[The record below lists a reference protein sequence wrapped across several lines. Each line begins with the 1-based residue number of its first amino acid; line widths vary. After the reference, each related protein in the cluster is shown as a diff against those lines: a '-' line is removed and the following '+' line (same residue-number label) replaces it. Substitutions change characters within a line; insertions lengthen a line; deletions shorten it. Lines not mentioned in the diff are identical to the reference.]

1 MKFSLATPEDTKK
14 VLANATKVKAHLTTG
29 IVEILDKHQDL
40 LGQVSINLLEVESND
55 DNKSE
60 KFKFIL
66 QGGVVIVSTKGFKPE
81 SGPIQPP
88 ETGVYVYAKRIVEIN
103 TALSVDAVSKR
114 VEQKSTKLE
123 LERFLLTEAES
134 GKASTIKAKILY
146 LEDELIFEKIV
157 LQFIKELRN

>member
-55 DNKSE
+55 DNKAE

-66 QGGVVIVSTKGFKPE
+66 QDGVVIVSTKGFKAP
-81 SGPIQPP
+81 SGPIPAD
-88 ETGVYVYAKRIVEIN
+88 ETGVYVYAKRIIEVN
-103 TALSVDAVSKR
+103 TSISMEELSKK
-114 VEQKSTKLE
+114 VEQKSNKLE
-123 LERFLLTEAES
+123 IEKQLLAEAS
-134 GKASTIKAKILY
+134 GKIVATIKARILY
-146 LEDELIFEKIV
+146 LEDELKFEKKV
-157 LQFIKELRN
+157 LQFMKEAKN

>member
-29 IVEILDKHQDL
+29 IIEILDKHQDL

-55 DNKSE
+55 DNKTE

-66 QGGVVIVSTKGFKPE
+66 QNAVVIVSTKGINAQ
-81 SGPIQPP
+81 SSSIQSP

-103 TALSVDAVSKR
+103 TSLSIEEFSKK
-114 VEQKSTKLE
+114 VELKSTKLE
-123 LERFLLTEAES
+123 LEKQLLTEAEG
-134 GKASTIKAKILY
+134 GKAATIKAKILY
-146 LEDELIFEKIV
+146 LEDELKFEKKV
-157 LQFIKELRN
+157 LQFIKESRN